1 MVKNKDIAIKSGV
14 SVATVS
20 RVMNQS
26 GYVKKETKA
35 LVLKAFN
42 ELASED
48 KMLGQS
54 FSNRKTDII
63 GIVIPDISN
72 PFFGEVIKGI
82 SRVAD
87 KHAANLLVCNTE
99 EQLEKEL
106 KYLHMFK
113 TNNIMGLIIT
123 PNTDQ
128 GGYNSQYLYQLEDLG
143 VPIVLLD
150 RGLNISHFNSV
161 FVNNLSGAFDA
172 VNAFIDEGHK
182 DIAIISGPMSSKP
195 GRERFYGYENALRS
209 NNIDVNDDYVFYGDF
224 KLKSGYEI
232 TKQILQLKNR
242 PTAIFAANNM
252 MALGCVKALIENK
265 MSIPKDIAFISF
277 DDVDMFEIMNLNI
290 STVSRPTKS
299 MGEVAAEM
307 LFDLIENKQ
316 EKHRSIKEVLL
327 ETKLVLRGSE
337 KLVIK

>member
-1 MVKNKDIAIKSGV
+1 MVKNKDIAAKAGV

-26 GYVKKETKA
+26 GYVKEETKE
-35 LVLKAFN
+35 LVMQTYG
-42 ELASED
+42 ELANED
-48 KMLGQS
+48 KILGQS
-54 FSNRKTDII
+54 ISTQKANII

-82 SRVAD
+82 SKIAD
-87 KHAANLLVCNTE
+87 QYSASLLVCNTE

-106 KYLHMFK
+106 KYLTLFK
-113 TNNIMGLIIT
+113 TNNIIGLIIT

-128 GGYNSQYLYQLEDLG
+128 VGYNSKYLYQLEELG
-143 VPIVLLD
+143 VPVVLLD
-150 RGLNISHFNSV
+150 RGINISHFNSV
-161 FVNNLSGAFDA
+161 FVNNLSGSFDA
-172 VNAFIDEGHK
+172 VNALIKEGHK

-195 GRERFYGYENALRS
+195 GRERFYGYENAIRS
-209 NNIDVNDDYVFYGDF
+209 NNMSVNQNYVFYGNF
-224 KLKSGYEI
+224 KLESGYEI
-232 TKQILQLKNR
+232 TKKILKLEKR

-265 MSIPKDIAFISF
+265 MSIPKDMAFISF

-290 STVSRPTKS
+290 STVSRPTDL

-307 LFDLIENKQ
+307 LFDLIERKQ
-316 EKHRSIKEVLL
+316 VKSKAIKEVLL

-337 KLVIK
+337 KLIAK

>member
-1 MVKNKDIAIKSGV
+1 MVKNKDIAAKAGV

-26 GYVKKETKA
+26 GYVKEETKE
-35 LVLKAFN
+35 LIMQTYG
-42 ELASED
+42 ELANDD
-48 KMLGQS
+48 KILGQS
-54 FSNRKTDII
+54 ISTQKANII

-82 SRVAD
+82 SKIAD
-87 KHAANLLVCNTE
+87 QYSASLLVCNTE

-106 KYLHMFK
+106 KYLTLFK
-113 TNNIMGLIIT
+113 TNNIIGLIIT

-128 GGYNSQYLYQLEDLG
+128 VGYNSKYLYQLEELG
-143 VPIVLLD
+143 VPVVLLD
-150 RGLNISHFNSV
+150 RGINISHFNSV
-161 FVNNLSGAFDA
+161 FVNNLSGSFDA
-172 VNAFIDEGHK
+172 VNALIKEGHK

-195 GRERFYGYENALRS
+195 GRERFYGYENAIRS
-209 NNIDVNDDYVFYGDF
+209 NNMSVNQNYVFYGNF
-224 KLKSGYEI
+224 KLESGYEI
-232 TKQILQLKNR
+232 TKKILKLEKR

-265 MSIPKDIAFISF
+265 MSIPKDMAFISF

-290 STVSRPTKS
+290 STVSRPTDL

-307 LFDLIENKQ
+307 LFDLIERKQ
-316 EKHRSIKEVLL
+316 VKSKAIKEVLL

-337 KLVIK
+337 KLIAK

>member
-1 MVKNKDIAIKSGV
+1 MVKNKDIAVKAGV

-26 GYVKKETKA
+26 GYVKEETKD
-35 LVLKAFN
+35 LVLQAYG
-42 ELASED
+42 ELATDD
-48 KMLGQS
+48 KLLGQS
-54 FSNRKTDII
+54 ISTQKANII

-87 KHAANLLVCNTE
+87 KYSASLLVCNTE

-106 KYLHMFK
+106 KYLYLFK
-113 TNNIMGLIIT
+113 TNNIVGLIIT
-123 PNTDQ
+123 PKTDQ
-128 GGYNSQYLYQLEDLG
+128 VGYNSKYLYQLEDLG
-143 VPIVLLD
+143 VPVVLLD
-150 RGLNISHFNSV
+150 RGINISHFNSV

-172 VNAFIDEGHK
+172 VNAFINEGHT

-209 NNIDVNDDYVFYGDF
+209 NNMKVNPDYVFYGDF
-224 KLKSGYEI
+224 KLESGYEI
-232 TKQILQLKNR
+232 TKKILKLEKR

-252 MALGCVKALIENK
+252 MALGCVKALIENNL
-265 MSIPKDIAFISF
+265 SIPKDMAFISF
-277 DDVDMFEIMNLNI
+277 DDVDMFEIMNLHI
-290 STVSRPTKS
+290 STVSRPTDL

-307 LFDLIENKQ
+307 LFDLIDRKQ
-316 EKHRSIKEVLL
+316 VKSKSIKEVLL
-327 ETKLVLRGSE
+327 ETELVLRGSE
-337 KLVIK
+337 KKILK